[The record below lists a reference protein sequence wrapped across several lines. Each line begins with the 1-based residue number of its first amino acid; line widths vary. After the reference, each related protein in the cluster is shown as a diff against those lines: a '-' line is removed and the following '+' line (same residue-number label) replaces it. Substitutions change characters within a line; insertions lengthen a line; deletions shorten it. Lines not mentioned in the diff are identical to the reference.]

1 MTEQELVYK
10 AESILT
16 QSEKQEGETAPRAKL
31 VSDILWQVNHHR
43 TKLAEYV
50 GQLEYLV
57 K

>member
-43 TKLAEYV
+43 KKLTEYV